1 MSAPSASVPAV
12 PAAPRERKFSLLGIL
27 DRPRTSYHLIIGS
40 TCLLIAIGLMMVLS
54 TSSANQLYAG
64 QSPYS
69 VFVKQ
74 LLGVLAGLPVIWL
87 LSRTPP
93 RVLRTLAKP
102 LMIVA
107 VGSLLVVPFIG
118 QDVNG
123 ARRWVDVLGFQLQP
137 SEFAKLALLIWGA
150 DLLARRQ
157 ELRRLNDWRG
167 LLLPLLPGAA
177 LLCLLVIAEDDLGT
191 TFILLLILLGLLW
204 VVGTP
209 GRIFLCMLALIG
221 FALLALI
228 VAQPYRMTRLF
239 DFFNLTGGATGPDQ
253 QAIQGQTALGSGQFF
268 GVGLGHSREQWGWV
282 PNASTDFIFAI
293 LGEEL
298 GLVGTFCVVFL
309 YGGFAYAGLRVARRT
324 TDPFLRLA
332 AAGITIWIAGQALV
346 NICTVTDLLPI
357 TGVPLPLI
365 SQGLSSL
372 LVTMTAIGVLLGC
385 ARREAGAAAIAG
397 PPVPGQPVPGRSV
410 PRQAGHGR
418 AGPRRAVKAEQNE
431 V

>member
-1 MSAPSASVPAV
+1 LSAPSASVPAAPAA

-27 DRPRTSYHLIIGS
+27 DRPRASYHLIIGS

-74 LLGVLAGLPVIWL
+74 LLGVLVGLPVIWL

-123 ARRWVDVLGFQLQP
+123 ARRWIDVLGFQLQP

-209 GRIFLCMLALIG
+209 GRVFLCMLALIG

-228 VAQPYRMTRLF
+228 VAQPYRMVRLF
-239 DFFNLTGGATGPDQ
+239 DFFNLTGGPTGLDQ

-298 GLVGTFCVVFL
+298 GMVGTFCVVFL

-385 ARREAGAAAIAG
+385 ARREAGAAAPAG
-397 PPVPGQPVPGRSV
+397 RVPGRKM
-410 PRQAGHGR
+410 PRQAGSVR
-418 AGPRRAVKAEQNE
+418 AGPGRAVKADQDE